1 MREFWIVF
9 KHAFL
14 SKAKAKSF
22 YITTAIMVAA
32 IFLFANFSKII
43 DTVQTITGGDETENR
58 LYVVDESGE
67 LVGKLQAQLEVVGSD
82 LKVEQAEDAEQVLM
96 EKVTSEEIDAF
107 LTVSVDEQNTIQ
119 ATYTTM
125 GLLDF
130 SMPQRIQEALQS
142 IQTEMKAE
150 QLSLTGEQVQT
161 LFTPIQFEQKNV
173 SPSAKSEEE
182 LNQARVL
189 VYVLMFVIY
198 FSVIMYSSMIAMD
211 VATEKSSRVMEILI
225 SSVSP
230 VKHMFAKVLGIG
242 SLGIVQ
248 IVIYGIA
255 GFIALR
261 TSATEVPGG
270 VSDFFSLSDINGMT
284 LAYAAIFFLLGY
296 FLYATLAALLGS
308 LVSRT
313 EDVQQM
319 IMPMTLL
326 IVAAFLIAATGLG
339 NPEIGYL
346 KYASYF
352 PFFAPLVMFLRVG
365 MLDLPMWEPLLSIAI
380 MVATIF
386 LLGWF
391 GARVYRGGVLMYG
404 PSRSLKDLKK
414 AIQLGK
420 E

>member
-9 KHAFL
+9 KQAFA
-14 SKAKAKSF
+14 SKAKSKSF
-22 YITTAIMVAA
+22 IITTVIMIAA
-32 IFLFANFSKII
+32 IFLLANISKII
-43 DTVQTITGGDETENR
+43 DTVQEVTGAGDSQNA
-58 LYVVDESGE
+58 LQVVDSSGMLVDRLQLQLADDISIEATDESEKNLEEKVSSGE
-67 LVGKLQAQLEVVGSD
+67 
-82 LKVEQAEDAEQVLM
+82 
-96 EKVTSEEIDAF
+96 IDSF
-107 LTVSVDEQNTIQ
+107 LSLSVDDGGIIH
-119 ATYTTM
+119 AKYTTM
-125 GLLDF
+125 SMMDF
-130 SMPQRIQEALQS
+130 SFPMRIQDALQS

-150 QLSLTGEQVQT
+150 ELSLSSAQVQT
-161 LFTPIQFEQKNV
+161 LFTPIQFDQKNV

-198 FSVIMYSSMIAMD
+198 MAVIMYASMIAMD
-211 VATEKSSRVMEILI
+211 VANEKSSRVMEILI
-225 SSVSP
+225 SSISP

-242 SLGIVQ
+242 SLGILQ
-248 IVIYGIA
+248 IIIYGVT
-255 GFIALR
+255 GYIALK

-270 VSDFFSLSDINGMT
+270 FSDFFSMKDVSIST
-284 LAYAAIFFLLGY
+284 LVYAAVFFVLGY

-308 LVSRT
+308 LVSRA

-319 IMPMTLL
+319 IMPMTML
-326 IVAAFLIAATGLG
+326 IVVAFIISATGLG
-339 NPEIGYL
+339 NPELGYVT
-346 KYASYF
+346 YSSYF

-380 MVATIF
+380 MLLTIF
-386 LLGWF
+386 VLGWF

-404 PSRSLKDLKK
+404 PSRSLKDIKK